1 MTQRVSPVENVGYL
15 IDRSSLDH
23 PKDWLVHDT
32 GSFRY
37 GSRSIALIENGKM
50 KALQKEPET
59 VPVGAYLVFSIS
71 WKHSNSED
79 FKRQSTTVR
88 TSDGEMNIAL
98 LEYRFTGPPH
108 PVSPKIN
115 SRGKALIPILPSVKQ
130 ATIKRTT
137 QEHPEMG
144 SRSAM
149 VTVEGNLTTNL
160 MDKLPRN
167 MNQVWVMIKYLVTR
181 RVYSGW
187 GIIVTILVSPFV
199 RMYFSKK

>member
-15 IDRSSLDH
+15 VDRSSLDH

-37 GSRSIALIENGKM
+37 GSRSIALMQNCYI

-79 FKRQSTTVR
+79 FKRQSTTVC

-98 LEYRFTGPPH
+98 LEYRFTGQPH
-108 PVSPKIN
+108 PVYPKIN
-115 SRGKALIPILPSVKQ
+115 NRGKALIPVLPSVKQ
-130 ATIKRTT
+130 ATIKRRIHDHLEKGN
-137 QEHPEMG
+137 Q
-144 SRSAM
+144 SVM
-149 VTVEGNLTTNL
+149 VTVAEDT
-160 MDKLPRN
+160 MRN
-167 MNQVWVMIKYLVTR
+167 SMAKVARNTKEVW
-181 RVYSGW
+181 
-187 GIIVTILVSPFV
+187 
-199 RMYFSKK
+199 